1 MTTQSQVMKQEK
13 ERVARL
19 DRNRELRK
27 RLTYRVVGKSDL
39 DKVYGLLYA
48 SHHQEDP
55 ITNFLGL
62 EKGLNSIKDA
72 DREVGTIIV
81 KNLSVLAE
89 DQNGKVVGVVI
100 NNSCH
105 KSDVNQDMLD
115 KEMEEVEDPKYRP
128 VIAIRQQLQQQAL
141 HVYEEVGTDIMF
153 SIRCV
158 GVDPTERGQGIV
170 TDLIRRS
177 VLLGGSLGYCGI
189 KAQATSQG
197 ALKAYQTVG
206 LLPISSIKYS
216 DFTYDGEKTLSGV
229 SDWKGDTEI
238 TFLRKKFFQSALKHI
253 L

>member
-1 MTTQSQVMKQEK
+1 MATQTQVKQQEK

-39 DKVYGLLYA
+39 DKVYELLYA
-48 SHHQEDP
+48 SHHQEEP
-55 ITNFLGL
+55 ITKHLGL
-62 EKGLNSIKDA
+62 EKGLNSINDA
-72 DREVGTIIV
+72 DREVEAIIL
-81 KNLSVLAE
+81 KNLTVMAE
-89 DQNGKVVGVVI
+89 DQNGKPVGVVV

-105 KSDVNQDMLD
+105 RSDVIQDVFD
-115 KEMEEVEDPKYRP
+115 KEMSEVQDPNYRP
-128 VIAIRQQLQQQAL
+128 LLAIHHQLQEQAI
-141 HVYEEVGTDIMF
+141 HVYEEVGTDTLF
-153 SIRCV
+153 SIRMV
-158 GVDPTERGQGIV
+158 GVDPTERGQGII

-177 VLLGGSLGYCGI
+177 VLLAGSLGYGGI

-197 ALKAYQTVG
+197 ALHAYQTIG

-216 DFTYDGEKTLSGV
+216 NFTYDGEKTLLGV
-229 SDWKGDTEI
+229 SDWQGDTEI